1 MSDST
6 LPNKVVKL
14 PKQEEKERRVPKLE
28 LIQGGLGSGGNLP
41 PGNWLMD
48 FPVGVQFACQ
58 SKLQRDNFMVLTLE
72 VWRKTDRYL
81 RLWDIV
87 GDKLFGDVNPYRF
100 TNTFELL
107 EMIYDPR
114 TDAPKEEEK
123 EEVATD
129 G

>member
-1 MSDST
+1 MGIDT
-6 LPNKVVKL
+6 LPFRIARIQ
-14 PKQEEKERRVPKLE
+14 KQEEKERIVPKLQ
-28 LIQGGLGSGGNLP
+28 LIQGGLGTGGTQP

-72 VWRKTDRYL
+72 VWRKTYKYM

-107 EMIYDPR
+107 ETIYDPR
-114 TDAPKEEEK
+114 TDAPKEQENET
-123 EEVATD
+123 TD